1 MHFSQFKF
9 DQHLFLYTVVPGI
22 LYCNLAAINRRHLGG
37 GKKKMFITVKKK
49 PPTIDTNTRNTF
61 KNNIINGHVDMYEV
75 V

>member
-1 MHFSQFKF
+1 MHVWKTRGM
-9 DQHLFLYTVVPGI
+9 YEK
-22 LYCNLAAINRRHLGG
+22 AILGG